1 MGFHKISPTRNM
13 RLPHAHLD
21 RKESGDVYGVLK
33 LGFKKDSP
41 MFRYCFIGSN
51 TGTLTY
57 KESIIA
63 KHPKFK
69 GLDAFERWCTRY
81 VAEHEI

>member
-1 MGFHKISPTRNM
+1 M

-21 RKESGDVYGVLK
+21 RKESGEVYSVLK

-41 MFRYCFIGSN
+41 MFKYCFIGSN

-63 KHPKFK
+63 EHPKFK

-81 VAEHEI
+81 VAEHEV